1 MTHKKYSPGRIRIC
15 LLFAVALALSIPAS
29 AEWKE
34 KVLYSFQGGTNDGS
48 VPIGS
53 LVFDK
58 QGNIY
63 GALEFYGPGSCAP
76 QGNACGAVY
85 QLTPPAQ
92 KGDAWKET
100 LIYEFQ
106 GKGANDGEL
115 PAGGLLIDAEGN
127 LYGVTAYGGTG
138 NCTLLGVAAGCGTVF
153 ELSPPK
159 QKGGAWTE
167 TILYSFPTMKQGYFP
182 GGSVVFDK
190 AGNLYGATSFGGTKG
205 TTCDPYYGGQ
215 CGVVF
220 EISPPKHKGGAWTQK
235 VLHDFPGTA
244 SGKQDG
250 DGAEPNGGLV
260 LDSKGTIY
268 GTSYFGGNGTAVCG
282 SIGCGTVFSF
292 TPPTKQGGVWT
303 EKIIHRFSGQD
314 GGEPSSGVILG
325 TSGTLYG
332 TTLGGIHGYGCA
344 YELTPST
351 NGKWKETV
359 LYTFTDDQNGAWP
372 EAAFVRDSTGN
383 LYATAYNGGGESQ
396 NGNTFKLS
404 HQKNGKWSLAVLHG
418 FADGIP
424 DGEYP
429 AAPLIFDKAGNLYS
443 TTQDGGSGT
452 NCRFL
457 GCGTVFEVS
466 P

>member
-1 MTHKKYSPGRIRIC
+1 MIHEKYSPGRIRIC

-53 LVFDK
+53 VVFDK

-92 KGDAWKET
+92 KGGAWKET

-115 PAGGLLIDAEGN
+115 PAGGLLIDAQGN

-153 ELSPPK
+153 ELSPP
-159 QKGGAWTE
+159 QRQGSAWTE

-182 GGSVVFDK
+182 WGSVVFDK

-220 EISPPKHKGGAWTQK
+220 EISPPKQKGGAWTQK

-268 GTSYFGGNGTAVCG
+268 GTSYYGGIGTGSCG
-282 SIGCGTVFSF
+282 SVGCGTVFSLS
-292 TPPTKQGGVWT
+292 PPAKQGEAWT
-303 EKIIHRFSGQD
+303 ESVIHRFDSANSYEAWPMDGLILNKSGY
-314 GGEPSSGVILG
+314 LF
-325 TSGTLYG
+325 G
-332 TTLGGIHGYGCA
+332 TTLKDTVFRLAPTSEHPGQWDETILHSYKGNGPFYDLDAPVIFDARGDLYTTAYAGSGGSIDGNVF
-344 YELTPST
+344 ELHPPA
-351 NGKWKETV
+351 GKQREWKIDV
-359 LYTFTDDQNGAWP
+359 LYS
-372 EAAFVRDSTGN
+372 FVDS
-383 LYATAYNGGGESQ
+383 
-396 NGNTFKLS
+396 
-404 HQKNGKWSLAVLHG
+404 
-418 FADGIP
+418 P
-424 DGEYP
+424 DGAYP
-429 AAPLIFDKAGNLYS
+429 AAGLIFDKAGNLYS
-443 TTQDGGSGT
+443 TTQDGGTGT
-452 NCRFL
+452 NCSFY

>member
-1 MTHKKYSPGRIRIC
+1 M
-15 LLFAVALALSIPAS
+15 
-29 AEWKE
+29 
-34 KVLYSFQGGTNDGS
+34 LYSFQGGTNDGS

-53 LVFDK
+53 VVFDK

-92 KGDAWKET
+92 KGGAWKET

-115 PAGGLLIDAEGN
+115 PAGGLLIDAQGN

-153 ELSPPK
+153 ELSPPL
-159 QKGGAWTE
+159 QQGGAWTE

-182 GGSVVFDK
+182 WGSVVFDK

-205 TTCDPYYGGQ
+205 TTCDGFYGGQ

-220 EISPPKHKGGAWTQK
+220 EISPPKQKGGAWTQK
-235 VLHDFPGTA
+235 VLHNFPGTA

-268 GTSYFGGNGTAVCG
+268 GTSYFGGNGAAVCG
-282 SIGCGTVFSF
+282 SIGCGTVFSLS
-292 TPPTKQGGVWT
+292 PPAKQGEAWT

-314 GGEPSSGVILG
+314 GAEPTSGIMLG

-332 TTLGGIHGYGCA
+332 TTRGGIHGYGCA
-344 YELTPST
+344 YELAPSA
-351 NGKWKETV
+351 NDKWKETV
-359 LYTFTDDQNGAWP
+359 LYAFTEEDKNGGDP
-372 EAAFVRDSTGN
+372 EAAFVRNSTGN
-383 LYATAYNGGGESQ
+383 LYGTSNVGGGESRW
-396 NGNTFKLS
+396 GNVFRLS
-404 HQKNGKWSLAVLHG
+404 HQRKGKWSFSVLFG
-418 FADGIP
+418 
-424 DGEYP
+424 
-429 AAPLIFDKAGNLYS
+429 
-443 TTQDGGSGT
+443 
-452 NCRFL
+452 
-457 GCGTVFEVS
+457 
-466 P
+466 